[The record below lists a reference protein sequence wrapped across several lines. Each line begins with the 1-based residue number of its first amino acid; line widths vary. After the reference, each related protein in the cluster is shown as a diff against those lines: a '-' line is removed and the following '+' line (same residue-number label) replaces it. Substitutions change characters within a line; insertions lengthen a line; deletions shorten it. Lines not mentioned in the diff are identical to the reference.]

1 MMMSMGVY
9 GRDRNNNEFSMNLS
23 EFNQLGYGLPE
34 ENYALIYLHLSPSVQ
49 EKVDLDFAKALMTQ
63 DFSSKTIEEVIE
75 IIDLIRFE
83 IIKDLE
89 LDVVIQR
96 YGMMGGSMMGYKRI
110 RTASCVY
117 LDNELTFEWLY
128 VHSSSTQRQNL
139 DLLFAQGVL
148 LIELD
153 SLNEVEVME
162 TIYEIKLDIIQQMM
176 NFN

>member
-1 MMMSMGVY
+1 
-9 GRDRNNNEFSMNLS
+9 
-23 EFNQLGYGLPE
+23 
-34 ENYALIYLHLSPSVQ
+34 
-49 EKVDLDFAKALMTQ
+49 LDFAKALMTQ